1 MYVYNDVAESHSL
14 NVENLNGQPKRPGW
28 TFFFPPA
35 FMHTAYPIG
44 CGSKHYY
51 EDHCNGSQITA
62 WQGKNSTNYGVSLV
76 YGRL

>member
-14 NVENLNGQPKRPGW
+14 NVENLNDQSETIVGY
-28 TFFFPPA
+28 FFSLLL
-35 FMHTAYPIG
+35 MHTAYPIG

-62 WQGKNSTNYGVSLV
+62 GRGKNNTNYRVSLV
-76 YGRL
+76 YGQL

>member
-1 MYVYNDVAESHSL
+1 MTS
-14 NVENLNGQPKRPGW
+14 QRPARDPLLEI
-28 TFFFPPA
+28 FSPSC

-62 WQGKNSTNYGVSLV
+62 GQGKNYTNYRVSLV
-76 YGRL
+76 YGQLYLSQN